1 MIGMSA
7 TRAALWVKLIVRI
20 PVITADESHLFRP
33 TSSDLL
39 IFTPALAPRPAT
51 RLKVDGQ
58 IKGLFLSTPQALPEG
73 TSSSKPLQPHSEPAV
88 AVWIGE
94 KKGAPAIVSL
104 YPISTLVGQS
114 APDAEKIET
123 RDMPTTTARKAFYKA
138 DKLQVKWNNAGTM
151 VRFTCGYKN
160 MANVQALFL
169 THSDVDSTGKSYYG
183 ETNLYLVSLDGS
195 FDGLVELDKEGP
207 IGDFVWS
214 PTSREFTVCYGC
226 KSTLF

>member
-1 MIGMSA
+1 MEDGIRKALMIGMLAA
-7 TRAALWVKLIVRI
+7 TASRGYELIVRI

-58 IKGLFLSTPQALPEG
+58 IKCLFLSTPQALPEG
-73 TSSSKPLQPHSEPAV
+73 TTSSKPLQPHSEPAV

-104 YPISTLVGQS
+104 YPISALVGQS
-114 APDAEKIET
+114 APDAEKTET

-151 VRFTCGYKN
+151 VSSPPQPCITTRLMSRHCSSRTA
-160 MANVQALFL
+160 M
-169 THSDVDSTGKSYYG
+169 STVPVNRTT
-183 ETNLYLVSLDGS
+183 ER
-195 FDGLVELDKEGP
+195 P
-207 IGDFVWS
+207 I
-214 PTSREFTVCYGC
+214 
-226 KSTLF
+226 ST

>member
-1 MIGMSA
+1 MLRLGLSNLERRLEVGTRRLSMTGESA
-7 TRAALWVKLIVRI
+7 DTTTLPHELMFRI

-39 IFTPALAPRPAT
+39 IFTPALAPRPAS

-73 TSSSKPLQPHSEPAV
+73 TTSSRPLQPHSEPAV

-114 APDAEKIET
+114 APEAEKTET
-123 RDMPTTTARKAFYKA
+123 REMPTTTARKAFYKA

-151 VRFTCGYKN
+151 VSSAPISIG
-160 MANVQALFL
+160 AWL
-169 THSDVDSTGKSYYG
+169 TPRLCSLPTAMSTAPVNH
-183 ETNLYLVSLDGS
+183 TTAR
-195 FDGLVELDKEGP
+195 P
-207 IGDFVWS
+207 I
-214 PTSREFTVCYGC
+214 
-226 KSTLF
+226 ST

>member
-1 MIGMSA
+1 MEDGTRRPLMTGMSA
-7 TRAALWVKLIVRI
+7 ARIMSGHELMSRI

-114 APDAEKIET
+114 APDADKIET

-151 VRFTCGYKN
+151 VRLACGHEK
-160 MANVQALFL
+160 MADN
-169 THSDVDSTGKSYYG
+169 
-183 ETNLYLVSLDGS
+183 
-195 FDGLVELDKEGP
+195 
-207 IGDFVWS
+207 
-214 PTSREFTVCYGC
+214 
-226 KSTLF
+226 